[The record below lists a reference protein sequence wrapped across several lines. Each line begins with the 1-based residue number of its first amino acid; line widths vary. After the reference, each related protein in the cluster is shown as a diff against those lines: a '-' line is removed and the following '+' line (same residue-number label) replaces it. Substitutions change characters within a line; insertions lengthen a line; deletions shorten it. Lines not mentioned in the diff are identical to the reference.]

1 MKFIADPKFRVVL
14 STAPSLDEARRIA
27 HALVERKLVACVNI
41 IPGVESVYRWQG
53 KVETSAEILLLMKTE
68 RDKEDDLFQVLSE
81 IHGYEVPEG
90 ISIPIYGGLEPYL
103 KWVKESL
110 VID

>member
-14 STAPSLDEARRIA
+14 STAPNLDEARRIA
-27 HALVERKLVACVNI
+27 HALVERQLVACVNL
-41 IPGVESVYRWQG
+41 IPGVESIYRWQG

-68 RDKEDDLFQVLSE
+68 RDKEDELFQTLSE

-90 ISIPIYGGLEPYL
+90 ISIPIHGGLEPYL
-103 KWVKESL
+103 NWIKGSL

>member
-27 HALVERKLVACVNI
+27 HALVERKLAACVNLV
-41 IPGVESVYRWQG
+41 PGLESVYRWQG
-53 KVETSAEILLLMKTE
+53 KVENASEILLLMKTE
-68 RDKEDDLFQVLSE
+68 RGKEDELFQAIAE
-81 IHGYEVPEG
+81 IHGYEVPEA
-90 ISIPIYGGLEPYL
+90 ISLPIHGGLEPYL
-103 KWVKESL
+103 RWVAESL